1 MSDTTTP
8 QNPLYESIRDPDSY
22 RRAYNALMEEPT
34 NRLRVRAVAETLA
47 QIDTPVRRVL
57 DVASGGGAYVPAARA
72 SLRDSGDMTF
82 VPIDRQYA
90 CVAGYRLN
98 HRTAAPALADV
109 TRLPF
114 KAGSFDLAMCLD
126 IIEHLDD
133 DVAFMRGIHDTLT
146 PGGWALVCTHNSRSL
161 QHGLGLT
168 TSALQGKKWLGWDP
182 THVRFYNRA
191 SLGRVMDAA
200 GFDVV
205 AWNGT
210 YFLPFHVPARLVSKP
225 MELAGLQGPARAAHR
240 AIEAP
245 FFLLNQLIERV
256 SERSPWSQLGWGIIA
271 LGRRRESA

>member
-1 MSDTTTP
+1 MSDSTP
-8 QNPLYESIRDPDSY
+8 QQNPLYESIRDPDSY
-22 RRAYNALMEEPT
+22 RRAYNALMEERT

-47 QIDTPVRRVL
+47 RIDTPVRRVL

-72 SLRDSGDMTF
+72 ALQGHEEMTF

-98 HRTAAPALADV
+98 HRTATPALADV

-133 DVAFMRGIHDTLT
+133 DVAFMRGIRESLR

-161 QHGLGLT
+161 QHGIGLA
-168 TSALQGKKWLGWDP
+168 TSAFQGRTWLGWDP

-200 GFDVV
+200 GFEVV

-210 YFLPFHVPARLVSKP
+210 YFLPFHLPARLVSKP
-225 MELAGLQGPARAAHR
+225 LELAGLRESARAVHR

-245 FFLLNQLIERV
+245 FFLLNQLIESV

-271 LGRRRESA
+271 LGRRRKSA